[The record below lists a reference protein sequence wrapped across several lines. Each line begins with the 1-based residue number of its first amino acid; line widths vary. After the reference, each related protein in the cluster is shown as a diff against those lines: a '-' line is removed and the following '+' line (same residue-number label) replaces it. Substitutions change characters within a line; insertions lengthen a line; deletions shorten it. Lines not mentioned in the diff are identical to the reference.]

1 MSKIHKSY
9 FINWEF
15 NYLSICNAW
24 IEKCYK
30 YVDFLHLNKS
40 TQDFLVYVE
49 LGRNSLTIQIQTHII
64 IYVKTLW
71 SNFKGRKETTIP
83 DLLYRLDDIKEEIK
97 LSFDMSKIF

>member
-64 IYVKTLW
+64 IYGMLKHSGPIL
-71 SNFKGRKETTIP
+71 KGEKKQQFQTYCTG
-83 DLLYRLDDIKEEIK
+83 
-97 LSFDMSKIF
+97 